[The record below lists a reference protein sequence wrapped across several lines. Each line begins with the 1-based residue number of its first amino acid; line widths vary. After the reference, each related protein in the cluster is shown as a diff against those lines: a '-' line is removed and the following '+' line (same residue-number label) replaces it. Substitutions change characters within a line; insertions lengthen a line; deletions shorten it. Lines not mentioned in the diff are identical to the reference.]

1 MSLVPVR
8 YRRVENARYLQ
19 KLQHAI
25 PSVIV
30 LTDGVSHLQ
39 HDPHG
44 VSLALGVA
52 EVAVSL
58 LVIGTVIRGFRVLR
72 TAVATGRHEHA
83 HHSIDWIDL
92 SLGAMLLVESYAKFH
107 ANGRLARPT
116 ILMGAVLIVVGMFH
130 GRIAACGGRRL
141 ELRVDDQGISVP
153 GRFFRRLTLAWSE
166 VAEITV
172 GAATARVIALD
183 GRDQQLNLADAINA
197 DAIRHAL
204 ADARGRLDAHRAEVA
219 RAEVNDEVTG

>member
-8 YRRVENARYLQ
+8 YRRVENARFLQ

-30 LTDGVSHLQ
+30 LTEGVSHLQ
-39 HDPHG
+39 HGPHG

-72 TAVATGRHEHA
+72 TAVAPGRHA
-83 HHSIDWIDL
+83 HHGIDWIDL
-92 SLGAMLLVESYAKFH
+92 TLGAMLLVEAYAKFH
-107 ANGRLARPT
+107 ANGRLARPI
-116 ILMGAVLIVVGMFH
+116 ILMGAVLIVVGIFH
-130 GRIAACGGRRL
+130 GRIAAWGGRRL
-141 ELRVDDQGISVP
+141 ELRVEDQGISVP

-219 RAEVNDEVTG
+219 RADVNDEVTG